1 MPLTSDTIHWTLVFA
16 AIAGFTAVAC
26 GAFGAHG
33 LKSVL
38 SADMMNVYQTGVMYH
53 LVHAVVLLAL
63 ALFLINNQHN
73 LLSVAAICMALGIV
87 LFSGSL
93 YALAITEIRWL
104 GAITP
109 IGGVIWL
116 VGWGMILWA
125 SVRWPST

>member
-1 MPLTSDTIHWTLVFA
+1 MPTTDTIHWPLIYA

-38 SADMMNVYQTGVMYH
+38 SDDMMNVYQTGVTYH
-53 LVHAVVLLAL
+53 LVHAAVLLAL
-63 ALFLINNQHN
+63 AVFLSHNQHS
-73 LLSVAAICMALGIV
+73 LLSAAALCMALGIL

-109 IGGVIWL
+109 IGGTIWL
-116 VGWGMILWA
+116 IGWGMIFWA
-125 SVRWPST
+125 GVRWPST